1 MSFNEQ
7 EILAK
12 LQDPST
18 RRRAFAEVVNQ
29 YSETLY
35 WQIRRMVVDHEDAN
49 DVLQNT
55 LVKAWTSIGSFR
67 GEAKLSTWLFR
78 IAYHES
84 LTFLEHKKQNK
95 ERTVEEKYEL
105 VVKVLG
111 GQSIKTTAIEAGI
124 SRGLLYQWV
133 KRYRIEGYEGLATMK
148 KGRPPKEAPMKKK
161 ELPAEL
167 TPSEREEMIRLR
179 AENEYLRAENAVI
192 KKEIALR
199 EERWAAQLKAR
210 KQCSSKNS
218 GKKDIP

>member
-7 EILAK
+7 EILSK

-18 RRRAFAEVVNQ
+18 QRRAFAEVVNQ

-84 LTFLEHKKQNK
+84 LTFLEHKKQNISIDDVSSEVSNQLESDPYFDGDETQAMLQAAIETLPAK
-95 ERTVEEKYEL
+95 QKAVFNMKYFEEKTYEEISAITGTSVGAL
-105 VVKVLG
+105 KA
-111 GQSIKTTAIEAGI
+111 SYHIAIEKI
-124 SRGLLYQWV
+124 SHFFD
-133 KRYRIEGYEGLATMK
+133 TH
-148 KGRPPKEAPMKKK
+148 
-161 ELPAEL
+161 
-167 TPSEREEMIRLR
+167 
-179 AENEYLRAENAVI
+179 
-192 KKEIALR
+192 
-199 EERWAAQLKAR
+199 
-210 KQCSSKNS
+210 
-218 GKKDIP
+218 D

>member
-84 LTFLEHKKQNK
+84 LTFLEHKKQNISIDDVSSEVSNQLESDPYFDGDETQAMLQAAIETLPAK
-95 ERTVEEKYEL
+95 QKAVFNMKYFEEKTYEEISAITGTSVGAL
-105 VVKVLG
+105 KA
-111 GQSIKTTAIEAGI
+111 SYHIAIEKI
-124 SRGLLYQWV
+124 SHFFD
-133 KRYRIEGYEGLATMK
+133 TH
-148 KGRPPKEAPMKKK
+148 
-161 ELPAEL
+161 
-167 TPSEREEMIRLR
+167 
-179 AENEYLRAENAVI
+179 
-192 KKEIALR
+192 
-199 EERWAAQLKAR
+199 
-210 KQCSSKNS
+210 
-218 GKKDIP
+218 D

>member
-18 RRRAFAEVVNQ
+18 QRRAFAEVVNQ

-55 LVKAWTSIGSFR
+55 LVKAWISIGSFR

-84 LTFLEHKKQNK
+84 LTFLEHKKQNISIDDVSSEVSNQLESDPYFDGDETQAMLQAAIETLPAK
-95 ERTVEEKYEL
+95 QKAVFNMKYFEEKTYEEISAITGTSVGAL
-105 VVKVLG
+105 KA
-111 GQSIKTTAIEAGI
+111 SYHIAIEKI
-124 SRGLLYQWV
+124 SHFFD
-133 KRYRIEGYEGLATMK
+133 TH
-148 KGRPPKEAPMKKK
+148 
-161 ELPAEL
+161 
-167 TPSEREEMIRLR
+167 
-179 AENEYLRAENAVI
+179 
-192 KKEIALR
+192 
-199 EERWAAQLKAR
+199 
-210 KQCSSKNS
+210 
-218 GKKDIP
+218 D